1 MGCFCT
7 CQCALRTAQK
17 AGSSPVVLHS
27 LTQPF
32 GNINGGTLS
41 YDVLDYGLKFNQF
54 SQRELEFITVM
65 SPLDGRIGMDGSAPQ
80 EDESRLTSLPRD
92 LYPSTI
98 SDEDCFLPEIG
109 RGITRGRSD
118 SASLPL
124 FSSQGPQMSLEYSNT
139 GVPRRFPPPKPAKSL
154 EPMEHSLQMLG
165 ANHEVAGLV
174 LRQHST
180 VGQDPLDRFL
190 RGSYS
195 TFERLQDSNNYPK

>member
-1 MGCFCT
+1 M
-7 CQCALRTAQK
+7 
-17 AGSSPVVLHS
+17 VLHS

-32 GNINGGTLS
+32 ENTNGGAFS

-54 SQRELEFITVM
+54 LQHELEVITVM
-65 SPLDGRIGMDGSAPQ
+65 SPLNGKIAMDGSALQ
-80 EDESRLTSLPRD
+80 EDESRLTSSTRD
-92 LYPSTI
+92 PYPSTI

-118 SASLPL
+118 SVSLPL
-124 FSSQGPQMSLEYSNT
+124 FSPQGPQMSLEYPNT
-139 GVPRRFPPPKPAKSL
+139 GVPRRFPSPKPAKSL

-165 ANHEVAGLV
+165 ASHEVADLV

-195 TFERLQDSNNYPK
+195 TFERLQDSYNYPK